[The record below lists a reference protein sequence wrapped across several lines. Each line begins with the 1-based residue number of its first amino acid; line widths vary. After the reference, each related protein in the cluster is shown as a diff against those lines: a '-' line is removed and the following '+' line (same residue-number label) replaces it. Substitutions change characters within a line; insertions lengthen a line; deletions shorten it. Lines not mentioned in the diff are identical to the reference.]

1 MVIGYESDHNIY
13 KCDCRQTIV
22 MIHSIKFSEDEQYL
36 IEQYASLHGMKI
48 SEVVRKA
55 TLEMIENEM
64 DTQAFRRAKERFE
77 KNPVTYS
84 HEAAGKELGFL

>member
-1 MVIGYESDHNIY
+1 
-13 KCDCRQTIV
+13 
-22 MIHSIKFSEDEQYL
+22 
-36 IEQYASLHGMKI
+36 MKI